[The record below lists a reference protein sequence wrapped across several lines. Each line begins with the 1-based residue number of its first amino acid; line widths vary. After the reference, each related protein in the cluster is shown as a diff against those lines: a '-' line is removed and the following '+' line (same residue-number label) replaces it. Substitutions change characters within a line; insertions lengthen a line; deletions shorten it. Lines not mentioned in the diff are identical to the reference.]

1 MFIKMRSSWFHKRG
15 AAFMSEEHNA
25 LIDVS
30 AKKLTDWKNEPSVQD
45 LKNDL
50 LEANGSHQ
58 VQVEKI
64 KRWLDNLHVTGTA
77 LVNVPK
83 GQSRVQPKLIRKQ
96 AEWRYAA
103 MSEPFLSSRDIFK
116 VSPVTWEDREAAQQN
131 QLLLNHQF
139 NTKLKKVAFIDEYV
153 RAAVDEGTAII
164 RTGWET
170 EEEDVEELQPVVEFT
185 ENFELMPMFEE
196 LVAFKQENP
205 TGFEHEVPEELR
217 QAVEMFEAEGIP
229 YEARIIDWQEVT
241 VTKTLKNDPT
251 LELCDPDNVVIDP
264 TCMGDMNKAGFVVY
278 RFASSLSQLEKDGRY
293 TNLKHIN
300 LQTNNILGEPDNGPD
315 NSSDFNFRDKP
326 RQKFTVHEY
335 WGYWDIDGSGLVK
348 PIVAA
353 WVGDVLIRLEEN
365 PFPDKRPPFVAV
377 PYLPV
382 RKSLYGEPDGA
393 LLEDNQRI
401 IGAVTRG
408 MIDLMGKSANGQT
421 GIRKDALDVTN
432 KRKFE
437 KGQDYEFNANVSP
450 DQVIYT
456 HKYPE
461 IPNSAQFML
470 QLQNVEAESLTGV
483 KAFNQG
489 ISGDTLGKTATG
501 ARGALDAASKREV
514 GILRRLS
521 AGLLEVGRKLIAMNK
536 EFLSDEEI
544 IRITND
550 SFVAIRR
557 DDLAGNFDLEL
568 TISTAEEDNQ
578 KAEELAFILQATGD
592 TMDPVLKKMIL
603 SDIMRLRKMPDL
615 AKRVEEYEPE
625 PDPIQQK
632 LQELEIAKL
641 ESEIALNQA
650 KAQQLGADAMQKGAK
665 AENIQA
671 DTDQKSLDFVEQ
683 ESGVKQE
690 RDLEKVGEQARSQMG
705 LKAMDIQ
712 AQREKDRRE
721 MIRSYV
727 ESSAT

>member
-1 MFIKMRSSWFHKRG
+1 
-15 AAFMSEEHNA
+15 MSEEHNA

-58 VQVEKI
+58 VQIEKI

-103 MSEPFLSSRDIFK
+103 LSEPFLSTDDLFEVR
-116 VSPVTWEDREAAQQN
+116 PMTWEDREAAQQN
-131 QLLLNHQF
+131 KLVLNNQF
-139 NTKLKKVAFIDEYV
+139 NTRINKVQFIDEFV
-153 RAAVDEGTAII
+153 RAAVDEGTAIV
-164 RTGWET
+164 RVGWEF
-170 EEEDVEELQPVVEFT
+170 EEEEVEVQVPTLYFKANPALAPLMEELMMMEESDPTRWEFDVPD
-185 ENFELMPMFEE
+185 ELKQALQKFKETGVPME
-196 LVAFKQENP
+196 P
-205 TGFEHEVPEELR
+205 IITGFTSRKE
-217 QAVEMFEAEGIP
+217 
-229 YEARIIDWQEVT
+229 
-241 VTKTLKNDPT
+241 TKTILNNPT
-251 LELCDPDNVVIDP
+251 LEMCDPDNVVIDP
-264 TCMGDMNKAGFVVY
+264 TCMGDMKKAGFVVY
-278 RFASSLSQLEKDGRY
+278 RFASSLSELEKDGRY
-293 TNLKHIN
+293 TNLKYIN

-315 NSSDFNFRDKP
+315 NQSDFNFRDKP

-348 PIVAA
+348 PIVAT

-365 PFPDKRPPFVAV
+365 PFPDKKPPFVAV

-382 RKSLYGEPDGA
+382 RKSVYGEPDGA

-401 IGAVTRG
+401 LGAVTRG

-437 KGQDYEFNANVSP
+437 RGQDYEFNANVSP

-470 QLQNVEAESLTGV
+470 QLQNVEAESITGV

-489 ISGDTLGKTATG
+489 ITGDTLGKTATG

-514 GILRRLS
+514 GILRRL
-521 AGLLEVGRKLIAMNK
+521 ADGIVQIGRKIISMNQ
-536 EFLSDEEI
+536 EFLSEEEVV
-544 IRITND
+544 RITNEE
-550 SFVAIRR
+550 FVKVRR
-557 DDLAGNFDLEL
+557 DDLKGYFDLRL

-603 SDIMRLRKMPDL
+603 SDMMRLRKMPDL
-615 AKRVEEYEPE
+615 AKRIEEFEPE
-625 PDPIQQK
+625 PDPMQQR

-650 KAQQLGADAMQKGAK
+650 KAQQLGANAVEREAK

-671 DTDQKSLDFVEQ
+671 DTDNKLLNFVEQ
-683 ESGVKQE
+683 ESGVKQA
-690 RDLEKVGEQARSQMG
+690 RDLERIGEQARSQAE
-705 LKAMDIQ
+705 LKAMDH
-712 AQREKDRRE
+712 AQEDKRDRRTLLQQ
-721 MIRSYV
+721 YL
-727 ESSAT
+727 ESSAS

>member
-1 MFIKMRSSWFHKRG
+1 
-15 AAFMSEEHNA
+15 MSEEHNA

-77 LVNVPK
+77 VVNAPK
-83 GQSRVQPKLIRKQ
+83 GSSRVQPKLIRKQ

-103 MSEPFLSSRDIFK
+103 LSEPFLSTDDLFEVK
-116 VSPVTWEDREAAQQN
+116 PVTWEDREAAQQN
-131 QLLLNHQF
+131 KLVLNNQF
-139 NTKLKKVAFIDEYV
+139 NTRINKVKFIDEYV
-153 RAAVDEGTAII
+153 RAAVDEGTAIV
-164 RTGWET
+164 RVGWEF
-170 EEEDVEELQPVVEFT
+170 EEEEAEVQVPTLYFKANPALAPLMEELMMMEESDPTRWEFDVPD
-185 ENFELMPMFEE
+185 ELKQALQKFKETGVPME
-196 LVAFKQENP
+196 P
-205 TGFEHEVPEELR
+205 IITGFTSRKE
-217 QAVEMFEAEGIP
+217 
-229 YEARIIDWQEVT
+229 
-241 VTKTLKNDPT
+241 TKTILNNPT
-251 LELCDPDNVVIDP
+251 LEMCDPDNVVIDP
-264 TCMGDMNKAGFVVY
+264 TCMGDMKKAGFVVY
-278 RFASSLSQLEKDGRY
+278 RFASSLSELEKDGRY
-293 TNLKHIN
+293 TNLKYIN

-315 NSSDFNFRDKP
+315 NQSDFNFRDKP

-353 WVGDVLIRLEEN
+353 WVGDVLIRLEDN
-365 PFPDKRPPFVAV
+365 PFPDKKPPFVAV

-382 RKSLYGEPDGA
+382 RKSVYGEPDGA

-401 IGAVTRG
+401 LGAVTRG

-514 GILRRLS
+514 GILRRL
-521 AGLLEVGRKLIAMNK
+521 ADGIVQIGRKIISMNQ
-536 EFLSDEEI
+536 EFLSEEEVV
-544 IRITND
+544 RITNEQ
-550 SFVAIRR
+550 FVKVRR
-557 DDLAGNFDLEL
+557 DDLKGYFDLRL

-615 AKRVEEYEPE
+615 AKRIEEYEPE

-650 KAQQLGADAMQKGAK
+650 KAQQLGANAVEREAK

-671 DTDQKSLDFVEQ
+671 DTDNKLLNFVEQ
-683 ESGVKQE
+683 ESGVKQA
-690 RDLEKVGEQARSQMG
+690 RDLERVGEQARSQAE
-705 LKAMDIQ
+705 LKAMDHVQ
-712 AQREKDRRE
+712 EDKRDRRTLLQQ
-721 MIRSYV
+721 YL

>member
-1 MFIKMRSSWFHKRG
+1 
-15 AAFMSEEHNA
+15 MSEEHNA
-25 LIDVS
+25 LADVS

-58 VQVEKI
+58 VQVQKI
-64 KRWLDNLHVTGTA
+64 KTWLDNLHVTGTA

-103 MSEPFLSSRDIFK
+103 LSEPFLSADDLFEVR
-116 VSPVTWEDREAAQQN
+116 PVTWEDREAAQQN
-131 QLLLNHQF
+131 KLVLNNQF
-139 NTKLKKVAFIDEYV
+139 NTRINKVKFIDEYV
-153 RAAVDEGTAII
+153 RAAVDEGTAIV
-164 RTGWET
+164 RVGWEF
-170 EEEDVEELQPVVEFT
+170 EEEEQEIQVPTLYFKANPALAPLMEELMMMEESDPTRWEFDVPD
-185 ENFELMPMFEE
+185 ELKQALQKFKETGVPME
-196 LVAFKQENP
+196 P
-205 TGFEHEVPEELR
+205 IITGFTTRKE
-217 QAVEMFEAEGIP
+217 
-229 YEARIIDWQEVT
+229 
-241 VTKTLKNDPT
+241 TKTILNNPT
-251 LELCDPDNVVIDP
+251 LEMCDPDNVVIDP
-264 TCMGDMNKAGFVVY
+264 TCMGDMTKAGFVVY
-278 RFASSLSQLEKDGRY
+278 RFPSSLSELEKDGRY
-293 TNLKHIN
+293 TNLQYIN

-315 NSSDFNFRDKP
+315 NQSDFNFRDKP

-335 WGYWDIDGSGLVK
+335 WGSWDIDGSGLVK
-348 PIVAA
+348 PIVAT

-382 RKSLYGEPDGA
+382 RKSVYGEPDGA

-401 IGAVTRG
+401 LGAVTRG

-437 KGQDYEFNANVSP
+437 RGQDYEFNANVNP
-450 DQVIYT
+450 DQAIYT

-514 GILRRLS
+514 GILRRL
-521 AGLLEVGRKLIAMNK
+521 ADGIVQIGRKIISMNQ
-536 EFLSDEEI
+536 EFLSEEEVV
-544 IRITND
+544 RITND
-550 SFVAIRR
+550 EFVKVRR
-557 DDLAGNFDLEL
+557 DDLKGYFDLRL

-603 SDIMRLRKMPDL
+603 SDMMRLRKMPDL
-615 AKRVEEYEPE
+615 AKRIEEYEPQ
-625 PDPIQQK
+625 PDPMQQK
-632 LQELEIAKL
+632 LQELAIAKL
-641 ESEIALNQA
+641 ESEIMLNQA
-650 KAQQLGADAMQKGAK
+650 KAQQLAANAGEREAK

-671 DTDQKSLDFVEQ
+671 DTDNKLLNFVEQ
-683 ESGVKQE
+683 ESGVKQA
-690 RDLEKVGEQARSQMG
+690 RDLERVGEQARSQMQ
-705 LKAMDIQ
+705 LKAMDHAHEDKQ
-712 AQREKDRRE
+712 NRRTLLQQ
-721 MIRSYV
+721 YL

>member
-1 MFIKMRSSWFHKRG
+1 
-15 AAFMSEEHNA
+15 MSEEHNA

-58 VQVEKI
+58 VQIEKI

-103 MSEPFLSSRDIFK
+103 LSEPFLSTDDLFE
-116 VSPVTWEDREAAQQN
+116 VMPMTWEDREAAQQN
-131 QLLLNHQF
+131 KLVLNNQF
-139 NTKLKKVAFIDEYV
+139 NTRINKVQFIDEFV
-153 RAAVDEGTAII
+153 RAAVDEGTAIV
-164 RTGWET
+164 RVGWEF
-170 EEEDVEELQPVVEFT
+170 EEEEVEVQVPTLYFKANPALAPLMEELMMMEESDPTRWEFDVPD
-185 ENFELMPMFEE
+185 ELKQALQKFKETGVPME
-196 LVAFKQENP
+196 P
-205 TGFEHEVPEELR
+205 IITGFTSRKE
-217 QAVEMFEAEGIP
+217 
-229 YEARIIDWQEVT
+229 
-241 VTKTLKNDPT
+241 TKTILNNPT
-251 LELCDPDNVVIDP
+251 LEMCDPDNVVIDP
-264 TCMGDMNKAGFVVY
+264 TCMGDMKKAGFVVY
-278 RFASSLSQLEKDGRY
+278 RFASSLSELEKDGRY
-293 TNLKHIN
+293 TNLKYIN

-315 NSSDFNFRDKP
+315 NQSDFNFRDKP

-348 PIVAA
+348 PIVAT

-365 PFPDKRPPFVAV
+365 PFPDKKPPFVAV

-382 RKSLYGEPDGA
+382 RKSVYGEPDGA

-401 IGAVTRG
+401 LGAVTRG

-437 KGQDYEFNANVSP
+437 RGQDYEFNANVSP

-470 QLQNVEAESLTGV
+470 QLQNVEAESITGV

-514 GILRRLS
+514 GILRRL
-521 AGLLEVGRKLIAMNK
+521 ADGIVQIGRKIISMNQ
-536 EFLSDEEI
+536 EFLSEEEVV
-544 IRITND
+544 RITNEE
-550 SFVAIRR
+550 FVKVRR
-557 DDLAGNFDLEL
+557 DDLKGYFDLRL

-603 SDIMRLRKMPDL
+603 SDMMRLRKMPDL
-615 AKRVEEYEPE
+615 AKRIEEFEPE
-625 PDPIQQK
+625 PDPMQQR

-650 KAQQLGADAMQKGAK
+650 KAQQLGANAVEREAK

-671 DTDQKSLDFVEQ
+671 DTDNKLLNFVEQ
-683 ESGVKQE
+683 ESGVKQA
-690 RDLEKVGEQARSQMG
+690 RDLERIGEQARSQAE
-705 LKAMDIQ
+705 LKAMDH
-712 AQREKDRRE
+712 AQEDKRDRRTLLQQ
-721 MIRSYV
+721 YL
-727 ESSAT
+727 ESSAS

>member
-1 MFIKMRSSWFHKRG
+1 
-15 AAFMSEEHNA
+15 MSEEHNA

-58 VQVEKI
+58 VQIEKI

-103 MSEPFLSSRDIFK
+103 LSEPFLSTDDLFE
-116 VSPVTWEDREAAQQN
+116 VMPMTWEDREAAQQN
-131 QLLLNHQF
+131 KLVLNNQF
-139 NTKLKKVAFIDEYV
+139 NTRINKVQFIDEFV
-153 RAAVDEGTAII
+153 RAAVDEGTAIV
-164 RTGWET
+164 RVGWEF
-170 EEEDVEELQPVVEFT
+170 EEEEVEVQVPTLYFKANPALAPLMEELMMMEESDPTRWEFDVPD
-185 ENFELMPMFEE
+185 ELKQALQKFKETGVPME
-196 LVAFKQENP
+196 P
-205 TGFEHEVPEELR
+205 IITGFTSRKE
-217 QAVEMFEAEGIP
+217 
-229 YEARIIDWQEVT
+229 
-241 VTKTLKNDPT
+241 TKTILNNPT
-251 LELCDPDNVVIDP
+251 LEMCDPDNVVIDP
-264 TCMGDMNKAGFVVY
+264 TCMGDMKKAGFVVY
-278 RFASSLSQLEKDGRY
+278 RFASSLSELEKDGRY
-293 TNLKHIN
+293 TNLKYIN

-315 NSSDFNFRDKP
+315 NQSDFNFRDKP

-348 PIVAA
+348 PIVAT

-365 PFPDKRPPFVAV
+365 PFPDKKPPFVAV

-382 RKSLYGEPDGA
+382 RKSVYGEPDGA

-401 IGAVTRG
+401 LGAVTRG

-437 KGQDYEFNANVSP
+437 RGQDYEFNANVSP

-470 QLQNVEAESLTGV
+470 QLQNVEAESITGV

-489 ISGDTLGKTATG
+489 ITGDTLGKTATG

-514 GILRRLS
+514 GILRRL
-521 AGLLEVGRKLIAMNK
+521 ADGIVQIGRKIISMNQ
-536 EFLSDEEI
+536 EFLSEEEVV
-544 IRITND
+544 RITNEE
-550 SFVAIRR
+550 FVKVRR
-557 DDLAGNFDLEL
+557 DDLKGYFDLRL

-603 SDIMRLRKMPDL
+603 SDMMRLRKMPDL
-615 AKRVEEYEPE
+615 AKRIEEFEPE
-625 PDPIQQK
+625 PDPMQQR

-650 KAQQLGADAMQKGAK
+650 KAQQLGANAVEREAK

-671 DTDQKSLDFVEQ
+671 DTDNKLLNFVEQ
-683 ESGVKQE
+683 ESGVKQA
-690 RDLEKVGEQARSQMG
+690 RDLERIGEQARSQAE
-705 LKAMDIQ
+705 LKAMDH
-712 AQREKDRRE
+712 AQEDKRDRRTLLQQ
-721 MIRSYV
+721 YL
-727 ESSAT
+727 ESSAS

>member
-1 MFIKMRSSWFHKRG
+1 
-15 AAFMSEEHNA
+15 MSEEHNA

-30 AKKLTDWKNEPSVQD
+30 AKKLTGWKNEPSVQD
-45 LKNDL
+45 LQNDL

-64 KRWLDNLHVTGTA
+64 ERWLDNLHVTGTA

-103 MSEPFLSSRDIFK
+103 MSEPFLSSRDVFK

-241 VTKTLKNDPT
+241 VTKTLKNAPT

-264 TCMGDMNKAGFVVY
+264 TCMGDMDKAGFVVY

-401 IGAVTRG
+401 IGAVSRG
-408 MIDLMGKSANGQT
+408 MLDLMGKSANGQT

-489 ISGDTLGKTATG
+489 ITGDALGKTATG

-615 AKRVEEYEPE
+615 AKRIEEYEPE

-705 LKAMDIQ
+705 LKAMGIQ

>member
-1 MFIKMRSSWFHKRG
+1 
-15 AAFMSEEHNA
+15 MSEEHNA

-58 VQVEKI
+58 VQIEKI

-103 MSEPFLSSRDIFK
+103 LSEPFLSTDDLFEVK
-116 VSPVTWEDREAAQQN
+116 PMTWEDREAAQQN
-131 QLLLNHQF
+131 KLVLNNQF
-139 NTKLKKVAFIDEYV
+139 NTRINKVQFIDEFV
-153 RAAVDEGTAII
+153 RAAVDEGTAIV
-164 RTGWET
+164 RVGWEF
-170 EEEDVEELQPVVEFT
+170 EEEEVEVQVPTLYFKANPALAPLMEELMMMEESDPTRWEFDVPD
-185 ENFELMPMFEE
+185 ELKQALQKFKETGVPME
-196 LVAFKQENP
+196 P
-205 TGFEHEVPEELR
+205 IITGFTSRKE
-217 QAVEMFEAEGIP
+217 
-229 YEARIIDWQEVT
+229 
-241 VTKTLKNDPT
+241 TKTILNNPT
-251 LELCDPDNVVIDP
+251 LEMCDPDNVVIDP
-264 TCMGDMNKAGFVVY
+264 TCMGDMKKAGFVVY
-278 RFASSLSQLEKDGRY
+278 RFASSLSELEKDGRY
-293 TNLKHIN
+293 TNLKYIN

-315 NSSDFNFRDKP
+315 NQSDFNFRDKP

-348 PIVAA
+348 PIVAT

-365 PFPDKRPPFVAV
+365 PFPDKKPPFVAV

-382 RKSLYGEPDGA
+382 RKSVYGEPDGA

-401 IGAVTRG
+401 LGAVTRG

-437 KGQDYEFNANVSP
+437 RGQDYEFNANVSP

-470 QLQNVEAESLTGV
+470 QLQNVEAESITGV

-489 ISGDTLGKTATG
+489 ITGDTLGKTATG

-514 GILRRLS
+514 GILRRL
-521 AGLLEVGRKLIAMNK
+521 ADGIVQIGRKIISMNQ
-536 EFLSDEEI
+536 EFLSEEEVV
-544 IRITND
+544 RITNEE
-550 SFVAIRR
+550 FVKVRR
-557 DDLAGNFDLEL
+557 DDLKGYFDLRL

-603 SDIMRLRKMPDL
+603 SDMMRLRKMPDL
-615 AKRVEEYEPE
+615 AKRIEEFEPE
-625 PDPIQQK
+625 PDPMQQR

-650 KAQQLGADAMQKGAK
+650 KAQQLGANAVEREAK

-671 DTDQKSLDFVEQ
+671 DTDNKLLNFVEQ
-683 ESGVKQE
+683 ESGVKQA
-690 RDLEKVGEQARSQMG
+690 RDLERIGEQARSQAE
-705 LKAMDIQ
+705 LKAMDH
-712 AQREKDRRE
+712 AQEDKRDRRTLLQQ
-721 MIRSYV
+721 YL
-727 ESSAT
+727 ESSAS

>member
-1 MFIKMRSSWFHKRG
+1 
-15 AAFMSEEHNA
+15 MSEEHNA
-25 LIDVS
+25 LVDVS
-30 AKKLTDWKNEPSVQD
+30 AKKLTDWKNEPSVRD
-45 LKNDL
+45 LKQDL

-58 VQVEKI
+58 LQVEKI

-77 LVNVPK
+77 LVNAPK

-103 MSEPFLSSRDIFK
+103 LSEPFLSSRDIFK

-131 QLLLNHQF
+131 QLLLNHQL

-164 RTGWET
+164 RLGWEN
-170 EEEDVEELQPVVEFT
+170 EEEEVTEMQPVIEFT
-185 ENFELMPMFEE
+185 ENLELMPMFEE
-196 LVAFKQENP
+196 LVSFKEENP
-205 TGFEHEVPEELR
+205 TGYEHEVPEELR
-217 QAVEMFEAEGIP
+217 QAVDLFEVEGIP
-229 YEARIIDWQEVT
+229 YEAQIIDWQEVEI
-241 VTKTLKNDPT
+241 TKTLKNDPT
-251 LELCDPDNVVIDP
+251 LELCDPDNVVVDP
-264 TCMGDMNKAGFVVY
+264 TCMGDMDKAGFVVY
-278 RFASSLSQLEKDGRY
+278 RFASSLSELEKDSKY
-293 TNLKHIN
+293 TNLKYIN

-315 NSSDFNFRDKP
+315 NQSDFNFRDKP

-353 WVGDVLIRLEEN
+353 WVGDVLIRLEAN
-365 PFPDKRPPFVAV
+365 PFPDKKPPFVAV

-401 IGAVTRG
+401 LGAVTRG

-421 GIRKDALDVTN
+421 GVRKDALDVSN

-437 KGQDYEFNANVSP
+437 QGRDYEFNANISP
-450 DQVIYT
+450 DQAIYT

-461 IPNSAQFML
+461 IPNSAQFMV
-470 QLQNVEAESLTGV
+470 QMQNVEAESITGV
-483 KAFNQG
+483 KAFSQG
-489 ISGDTLGKTATG
+489 IHGDSLGKVATG
-501 ARGALDAASKREV
+501 VRGALDAASKREL

-521 AGLLEVGRKLIAMNK
+521 TGLLEVGRKLIAMNK

-544 IRITND
+544 VRITNE

-578 KAEELAFILQATGD
+578 KAEELAYILQATGD
-592 TMDPVLKKMIL
+592 TMDPVLKKMVL
-603 SDIMRLRKMPDL
+603 SDMMRLRKMPDL
-615 AKRVEEYEPE
+615 AKRIEEFEPE
-625 PDPIQQK
+625 PDPIQQR
-632 LQELEIAKL
+632 LAELEIEKL
-641 ESEIALNQA
+641 ESEIALNRA

-665 AENIQA
+665 AENLQA
-671 DTDQKSLDFVEQ
+671 DTDKKSLDFVEQ
-683 ESGVKQE
+683 ESGVQQE
-690 RDLEKVGEQARSQMG
+690 RELQKAGEQARSQMG
-705 LKAMDIQ
+705 LKAMEID
-712 AQREKDRRE
+712 AQREKDRRD

-727 ESSAT
+727 ESSAS